1 MEVFCNVFCV
11 VGVVEDS
18 VLAMEY
24 CSMSY
29 VGDVMDVV
37 LSV

>member
-18 VLAMEY
+18 VLDMEY

-29 VGDVMDVV
+29 DGDVIDVV
-37 LSV
+37 LYV